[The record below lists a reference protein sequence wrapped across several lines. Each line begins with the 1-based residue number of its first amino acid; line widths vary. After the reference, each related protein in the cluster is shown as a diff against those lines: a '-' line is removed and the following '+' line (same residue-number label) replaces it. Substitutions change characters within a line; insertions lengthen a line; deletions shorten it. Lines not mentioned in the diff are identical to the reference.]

1 MRVLPD
7 SPVFIWSMAVPE
19 RLSSSARDVIS
30 NADPEVFVSLVS
42 IWEWSIKAGLGR
54 LDGDLWR
61 AVRTSRF
68 ERCPLALAHVRC
80 AGTPPMHHKDP
91 FDRMRVAQA
100 LVERLDFISR
110 DALITRC
117 GIPTIR

>member
-30 NADPEVFVSLVS
+30 NSDPEVFVSLVS

-54 LDGDLWR
+54 LDGDR
-61 AVRTSRF
+61 KSV
-68 ERCPLALAHVRC
+68 V
-80 AGTPPMHHKDP
+80 
-91 FDRMRVAQA
+91 
-100 LVERLDFISR
+100 
-110 DALITRC
+110 
-117 GIPTIR
+117 